1 MRPCNTIEWCKI
13 IRITIQEKS
22 VISFTRQSPFRLSAI
37 ALLSLFVFTSLPA
50 FAEPHKRVDAKTAA
64 KMIEAGSIDMI
75 LDVRDMD
82 EFTGPDGRIKGAML
96 VPNNQIPASM
106 DKLASFR
113 EKTVLVYC
121 AVGGRSDHAARYLSS
136 NGFKNVLDLAGGVMA
151 WKSAG
156 LPVIR

>member
-1 MRPCNTIEWCKI
+1 MISI
-13 IRITIQEKS
+13 I
-22 VISFTRQSPFRLSAI
+22 RQSPFRLSAI
-37 ALLSLFVFTSLPA
+37 AVLALFVCTALPA
-50 FAEPHKRVDAKTAA
+50 LAEPHKKVDAKTAA

-96 VPNNQIPASM
+96 VPASQISTSM

-121 AVGGRSDHAARYLSS
+121 SVGGRSDKAARYLAS
-136 NGFKNVLDLAGGVMA
+136 NGFKNVLDLAGGIMA
-151 WKSAG
+151 WKAAG
-156 LPVIR
+156 LPVIK

>member
-1 MRPCNTIEWCKI
+1 MR
-13 IRITIQEKS
+13 QGS
-22 VISFTRQSPFRLSAI
+22 FRLSVI
-37 ALLSLFVFTSLPA
+37 AVLALFVFTALPA
-50 FAEPHKRVDAKTAA
+50 IAEPHKKVDAKTAA

-96 VPNNQIPASM
+96 VPDKQIPASM

-121 AVGGRSDHAARYLSS
+121 AVGGRSDHAARYLAS
-136 NGFKNVLDLAGGVMA
+136 NGFKNVLDLAGGIMA

-156 LPVIR
+156 LPVMK

>member
-1 MRPCNTIEWCKI
+1 MCKI
-13 IRITIQEKS
+13 INVTIQEKS
-22 VISFTRQSPFRLSAI
+22 VISIMRQGPFRLPTIVVLAI
-37 ALLSLFVFTSLPA
+37 FVFTALPA
-50 FAEPHKRVDAKTAA
+50 LAEPQKKVDAKTAA
-64 KMIEAGSIDMI
+64 KMIAAGSIDMI

-96 VPNNQIPASM
+96 VPYKQISTSM

-121 AVGGRSDHAARYLSS
+121 SVGGRSDHAARYLAS
-136 NGFKNVLDLAGGVMA
+136 NGFKNVLDLSGGIMA

-156 LPVIR
+156 LPVIK